1 MECNKDEAAK
11 AKELAEK
18 RFQEKDML
26 GAKRLAL
33 RAKTLYPSLEG
44 LPGFLGALDIY
55 IAADR
60 KINGE
65 VDWYGVLGVDPSA
78 DVDTVRKNYRKLAL
92 TLHPDK
98 NQSVGA
104 DGAFKILS
112 QAWSL
117 LSDKGKRML
126 YDQKRNPG
134 GIHQKITRV
143 DQSNP
148 DGRSVVRPPTTN
160 LTAKSRNQN
169 TGSHLNVA
177 PPSARPPRTDT
188 FWTACSHCKM
198 QYEYLKHY
206 LNHLLICPNCHE
218 SFMAIPMAPPEHLG
232 HQSWSSYVQKQGS
245 SHPTGTNSSATHGG
259 DSTSLAPGAARGV
272 DRSKQRFSSDGQAF
286 NGNVSGRASQ
296 IGKGNGV
303 GSAPGVSR
311 GGGSVAA
318 AKVDVHGLRLPN
330 GTRDLSPLETR
341 NMLMEKGKME
351 ILKKLDEYVKL
362 AARNT
367 SSKEKKEKLISAG
380 LTQKTTVNSK
390 SKHVRNG
397 SKSDGESHGGVGADD
412 EQGNNLKVISS
423 TACNDSGD
431 ARDDDE
437 TVPQQMNVPDP
448 DFHDFDKVRTE
459 KSFGENQVWAA
470 YDEDDGMPRYYAM
483 IHSITSRRPFRMRMS
498 WLNSKSN
505 AEFGKSNWIACGFSK
520 TSGDFRVGKHE
531 TYKTINSFSHRVKW
545 KKGARGAISIYPQKG
560 DVWALYRNWSPEWNE
575 LTPDE
580 VIHKYDMV
588 EVVEDYSEEK
598 GVTVVPLVK
607 VAGLKTVFR
616 QHSDP
621 QQIRIIPKEEIFRL
635 SHQVPSCLLTGEE
648 SPKAPAGCREL
659 DPAATPLELLQVI
672 SEDTKQKITT
682 NSDNVVSDNSLGKRT
697 RMEDSTVVDK
707 PAKKSRTV
715 EDDGRI
721 EVVAPVPIA
730 NGT

>member
-1 MECNKDEAAK
+1 MECNKDEAIK

-33 RAKTLYPSLEG
+33 KAKTLYPSLEG

-55 IAADR
+55 IAAES

-65 VDWYGVLGVDPSA
+65 VDWYRVLGVDPSA

-98 NQSVGA
+98 NQSIGA

-143 DQSNP
+143 DQLNP
-148 DGRSVVRPPTTN
+148 DGRSVVRPPTPN

-169 TGSHLNVA
+169 TGSRLNVA
-177 PPSARPPRTDT
+177 SPSARPPRTDT

-218 SFMAIPMAPPEHLG
+218 SFTAIPMAPPEHLG

-245 SHPTGTNSSATHGG
+245 SHPTGTNSSARRGG
-259 DSTSLAPGAARGV
+259 DSTSSTPGAAREV

-286 NGNVSGRASQ
+286 NGNVTGRASQ
-296 IGKGNGV
+296 IGKGNGI

-311 GGGSVAA
+311 GGGSVAV
-318 AKVDVHGLRLPN
+318 AKVNVHGLRLAN
-330 GTRDLSPLETR
+330 GTRELSPLETR
-341 NMLMEKGKME
+341 NMLIEKGKME
-351 ILKKLDEYVKL
+351 ILRKL
-362 AARNT
+362 AAANT
-367 SSKEKKEKLISAG
+367 SGKEKKEKPRSVG
-380 LTQKTTVNSK
+380 LTQKTTVNSRNK
-390 SKHVRNG
+390 PVRNG
-397 SKSDGESHGGVGADD
+397 SKSDGESHGVGADD
-412 EQGNNLKVISS
+412 VQVNNLKVPSP
-423 TACNDSGD
+423 TASNDSGG
-431 ARDDDE
+431 AKDDDE
-437 TVPQQMNVPDP
+437 IVPQQMNVPDP
-448 DFHDFDKVRTE
+448 DFHDFDKDWTE

-505 AEFGKSNWIACGFSK
+505 AEFGQSNWVACGFSK

-531 TYKTINSFSHRVKW
+531 TYRTINSFSHRVKW

-580 VIHKYDMV
+580 LIHKYDMV

-598 GVTVVPLVK
+598 GVTVAPLVK
-607 VAGLKTVFR
+607 VAGFKTVFR

-621 QQIRIIPKEEIFRL
+621 QKIRFIPREEIFRL

-648 SPKAPAGCREL
+648 SAKAPAGCREL

-672 SEDTKQKITT
+672 SEATKQKITT
-682 NSDNVVSDNSLGKRT
+682 NSDNVVSDNSHGIKRT
-697 RMEDSTVVDK
+697 QMEDSTVSDK

-721 EVVAPVPIA
+721 EVVADVPIA